1 MNEQRHPL
9 PDPARTLIVHTTV
22 GSAGDARRIAR
33 DLVERRLAACAQ
45 VEPIESFYV
54 WDGALQH
61 ESEQRI
67 AFKTTAAAWPA
78 LRRALLRVHPY
89 ELPEIVA
96 LECAGAH
103 APYARWVAQGV
114 SVPDDGEDERGG
126 DDDGGADSAADA
138 GTGGAAPR

>member
-1 MNEQRHPL
+1 MNEPRHP
-9 PDPARTLIVHTTV
+9 PTDPARTLIVHTTV

-45 VEPIESFYV
+45 VETIESFYA

-61 ESEQRI
+61 EPEQRI

-96 LECAGAH
+96 LECADVH
-103 APYARWVAQGV
+103 TPYARWVAQGV
-114 SVPDDGEDERGG
+114 SVPDAGEDGID
-126 DDDGGADSAADA
+126 DDDGGADTASSA
-138 GTGGAAPR
+138 GTSGPAPR